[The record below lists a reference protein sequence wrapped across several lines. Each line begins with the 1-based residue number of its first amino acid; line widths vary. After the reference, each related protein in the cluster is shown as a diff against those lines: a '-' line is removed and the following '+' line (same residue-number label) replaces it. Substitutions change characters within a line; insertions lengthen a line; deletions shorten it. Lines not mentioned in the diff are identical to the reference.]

1 MGALTALYAATVQDV
16 QGGDYYQPDRM
27 RGMRGHPEK
36 AGFSDKSYDAAL
48 AADLWAVSEKLTGL
62 QYL

>member
-1 MGALTALYAATVQDV
+1 MTALYAATVQDV

-36 AGFSDKSYDAAL
+36 ARFSDKSYDATL
-48 AADLWAVSEKLTGL
+48 AADLWTISDKLTGIHYM
-62 QYL
+62 QA